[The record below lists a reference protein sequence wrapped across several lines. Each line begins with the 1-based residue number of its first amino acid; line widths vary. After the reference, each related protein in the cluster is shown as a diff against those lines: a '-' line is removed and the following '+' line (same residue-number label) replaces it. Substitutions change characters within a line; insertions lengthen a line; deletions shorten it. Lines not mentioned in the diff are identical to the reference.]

1 MAASRTSA
9 AVRWRDALA
18 VVGAASAV
26 LALLLP
32 SPGRAST
39 PGARTS
45 AITSLEDQLIVT
57 PEREPNPS
65 RQPVLGYLHHTDE
78 GWKLDMLPGAV
89 PRTGPLPVLTTTAD
103 AAREDFTSN
112 AVAPYAPL
120 FRVDF

>member
-1 MAASRTSA
+1 MAASMTSA

-18 VVGAASAV
+18 VAGAASAV

-32 SPGRAST
+32 WPGRAEA
-39 PGARTS
+39 PGPRTS
-45 AITSLEDQLIVT
+45 AITSLEDQLIMT
-57 PEREPNPS
+57 PEHEPNPS

-89 PRTGPLPVLTTTAD
+89 PRSGPLPALTSSAD
-103 AAREDFTSN
+103 STLEDFTSHT
-112 AVAPYAPL
+112 VEPYAPL